1 MLDSRHRVL
10 SRELGKIRHSVSV
23 WKRNQIVRQ
32 GKATVHECRLFRLLS
47 RIDFSSHQL
56 SVQTSQWPE
65 VQRSAVARVG
75 AALGLVSTVL
85 AVEQELQQVEL
96 VVAAVSEQAPIAANA
111 G

>member
-1 MLDSRHRVL
+1 M
-10 SRELGKIRHSVSV
+10 
-23 WKRNQIVRQ
+23 
-32 GKATVHECRLFRLLS
+32 
-47 RIDFSSHQL
+47 
-56 SVQTSQWPE
+56 QTSQRPE

-85 AVEQELQQVEL
+85 AAEQELQQVEL